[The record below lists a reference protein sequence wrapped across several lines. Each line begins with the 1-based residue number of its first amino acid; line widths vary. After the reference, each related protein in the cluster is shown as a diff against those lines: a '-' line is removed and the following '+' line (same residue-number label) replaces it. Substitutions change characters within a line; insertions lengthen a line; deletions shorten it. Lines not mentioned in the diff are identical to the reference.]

1 MTIIFY
7 IIFNPSEWQYLNL
20 LPENTAVN
28 NLVTEY
34 LTLRK
39 KIDHLQE
46 ELRGIRD
53 SFTKTGDLA
62 VLINREGPLLEELMG
77 LRRSLEGVEGLLY
90 SYRSKHFIRSV
101 ISCAVDL
108 GGEYGTDAYY
118 QDFLSHLISI
128 VRHFEEFD
136 ADRRK
141 YGNLIQLPDEE
152 IG

>member
-1 MTIIFY
+1 MKK
-7 IIFNPSEWQYLNL
+7 E
-20 LPENTAVN
+20 EVN
-28 NLVTEY
+28 KFVREY
-34 LTLRK
+34 LALKK
-39 KIDHLQE
+39 KIDHIQG

-62 VLINREGPLLEELMG
+62 VLINKEGPLLEELMG
-77 LRRSLEGVEGLLY
+77 LRRSLDGVEGLLY

-101 ISCAVDL
+101 IPCAVDL
-108 GGEYGTDAYY
+108 EGEYGKDTYY
-118 QDFLSHLISI
+118 QNFLSHLISI

-152 IG
+152 IE

>member
-1 MTIIFY
+1 MRK
-7 IIFNPSEWQYLNL
+7 E
-20 LPENTAVN
+20 EVN
-28 NLVTEY
+28 NLIREY
-34 LTLRK
+34 LALK
-39 KIDHLQE
+39 KNIDHIQG

-62 VLINREGPLLEELMG
+62 VLINKEGPLLEELMG
-77 LRRSLEGVEGLLY
+77 LKRSFEGVEGLLY

-108 GGEYGTDAYY
+108 EGEYGKDTYY

-152 IG
+152 IK